1 MGLLVLGPVGGVGE
15 PLGAVE
21 LLGEFAGEGL
31 VTGVRSKVD
40 LAIFQA
46 SKRSRAAF
54 KLKNKNMSKQG
65 RKHDDKRR
73 VLNHRSQQHKLS

>member
-31 VTGVRSKVD
+31 VTGVRPKVD
-40 LAIFQA
+40 FAIFQA

-54 KLKNKNMSKQG
+54 KLTQINI
-65 RKHDDKRR
+65 RLIRCRIREYRDHIALRAP
-73 VLNHRSQQHKLS
+73 